1 MSTIQAGDKMIKNK
15 MENNH
20 NNVEEL
26 FEKLKDYADVRIDLF
41 KLKSINRVSG
51 FTSSVMTSLIL
62 LALLGAVLLCITIG
76 LGLLIGALIG
86 KTYLG
91 FFILGGIYIII
102 GLVLYSK
109 REKLIKTRVSNK
121 LIKELM
127 N

>member
-1 MSTIQAGDKMIKNK
+1 
-15 MENNH
+15 MESNH

-62 LALLGAVLLCITIG
+62 LVLLGAVLICITIG

-109 REKLIKTRVSNK
+109 REKLIKTPVSNK
-121 LIKELM
+121 LIKELL